1 MATTATPRL
10 VTRADFSA
18 KMKRQELEVFDLA
31 THESAHAIRGLL
43 LGGEIDRAAVYSGR
57 VTPTHGT
64 TRFRRAFDRDSIP
77 PVAHAGPWAQA
88 RWLAGDRPTPGQVD
102 AILADGGRCD
112 HDQLLH
118 AYAASGG
125 WAAVDHAAEDRLLA
139 RCWPSVLSLAAR
151 MFQKVEINHLDVLA
165 ALGLDRDTSAFGLA
179 SIKAGSTPGSFSIS
193 GVERLTRF

>member
-18 KMKRQELEVFDLA
+18 KMKPQELEVFDLA

-88 RWLAGDRPTPGQVD
+88 RWIAGDRPTPGQVD
-102 AILADGGRCD
+102 SVLAAGGCHD
-112 HDQLLH
+112 HDQMLH

-125 WAAVDHAAEDRLLA
+125 VTRVDHAAEDKLLE

-151 MFQKVEINHLDVLA
+151 MFQKVEIDHLDVLA
-165 ALGLDRDTSAFGLA
+165 ALGLDRDSSAFGLA
-179 SIKAGSTPGSFSIS
+179 SIRSGSAPGSFSIS

>member
-1 MATTATPRL
+1 MATTTTPRL

-18 KMKRQELEVFDLA
+18 KMRPRELEVFDLA

-88 RWLAGDRPTPGQVD
+88 RWLAGGRPTPGQVD

-112 HDQLLH
+112 QAQIHEAH
-118 AYAASGG
+118 AASGG
-125 WAAVDHAAEDRLLA
+125 WAAVDHAAENRLLE

-151 MFQKVEINHLDVLA
+151 MFQKVEIDHLDVLA
-165 ALGLDRDTSAFGLA
+165 ALGLDRDSSAFGLA
-179 SIKAGSTPGSFSIS
+179 SIRSGSAPGSFSIS